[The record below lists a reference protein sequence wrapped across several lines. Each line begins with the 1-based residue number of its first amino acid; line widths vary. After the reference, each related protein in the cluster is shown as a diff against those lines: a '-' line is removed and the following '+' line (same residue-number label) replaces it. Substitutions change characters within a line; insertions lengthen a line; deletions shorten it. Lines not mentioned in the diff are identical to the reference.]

1 MLGTYIRWITVNN
14 ALSDARLRRVTRG
27 IRKMQVGRNK
37 EETERMKPRRRWR
50 RRRRRIK
57 CVYVIVRKEMRID
70 GNKASRLYLAWNSR
84 VTHVR
89 RLACAKPNDVTL
101 RERRVRFA
109 GYTRVQL
116 KRFDETKMQMVE

>member
-1 MLGTYIRWITVNN
+1 MLGTYIQWITVNN
-14 ALSDARLRRVTRG
+14 ALSDARLRG

-37 EETERMKPRRRWR
+37 EETERMKPRWSIR
-50 RRRRRIK
+50 
-57 CVYVIVRKEMRID
+57 CVHVIVRKEMRID
-70 GNKASRLYLAWNSR
+70 GNKASRLYLARNR

-109 GYTRVQL
+109 RDIRDSAA
-116 KRFDETKMQMVE
+116 KAF